1 MNTTNDSRRQFLKH
15 TLVGAAG
22 MAALPVLTPG
32 ELFGAAGQS
41 EKKAQNE
48 KKERAIVKR
57 KLGKTGLELPVVS
70 MGVMNADNSE
80 LVRAALDAGIVLVD
94 TAHVY
99 QRGRNEEMI
108 GGVIKSRPRDSYVIA
123 TKVRG
128 DGLDRETGEFTAESK
143 AGPFVENFETSLKR
157 LGVSYVEILYLHNV
171 VTRQAAL
178 FEEYLSAMVKLKEQG
193 KARFIG
199 VSTHGN
205 EPEVIRAVAG
215 SGVHDVVLTAYNFRQ
230 PHVADVEAA
239 MAEAAKAGL
248 GVVAMKTQAGVY
260 WDKERQKPINMKA
273 ALKWA
278 LGNENVH
285 TAIPGF
291 TTFDQLE
298 LDLSVMAD
306 LALTPEERKDL
317 EQGEDL
323 GYRGLFCD
331 QCGVCMA
338 QCGRGVDIPTM
349 LRSYMYVYGY
359 RNLAAAREA
368 LDGVELGRLACE
380 SCDGCTVNCTMGF
393 DVRGRVRDVA
403 RIRYVPEEFVV

>member
-32 ELFGAAGQS
+32 ELFGSAEQNE
-41 EKKAQNE
+41 EKE

-57 KLGKTGLELPVVS
+57 RLGKTGLELPIVS
-70 MGVMNADNSE
+70 MGVMNADNPE

-94 TAHVY
+94 TAHGY

-108 GGVIKSRPRDSYVIA
+108 GGVIKSRPRDSYMIA
-123 TKVRG
+123 TKVPG
-128 DGLDRETGEFTAESK
+128 DGLNRETGEFTAESK
-143 AGPFVENFETSLKR
+143 AGPFVEKFETSLKR
-157 LGVSYVEILYLHNV
+157 LGVSHVEILYLHNV

-178 FEEYLSAMVKLKEQG
+178 FEEYLNAMVKLKEQG
-193 KARFIG
+193 KVRFIG

-215 SGVHDVVLTAYNFRQ
+215 SGAHDVVLTAYNFRQ

-248 GVVAMKTQAGVY
+248 GVVAMKTQAGAY

-278 LGNENVH
+278 LRNENVH

-291 TTFDQLE
+291 TTFDQLQ

-306 LALTPEERKDL
+306 LTLTPEERKDL
-317 EQGEDL
+317 EQGEDM

-331 QCGVCMA
+331 QCRVCVG
-338 QCGRGVDIPTM
+338 QCGRGVDIPAM
-349 LRSYMYVYGY
+349 LRSYMYVYGH
-359 RNLAAAREA
+359 RNLAAARDA
-368 LDGVELGRLACE
+368 LDGLDLGRLACE
-380 SCDGCTVNCTMGF
+380 TCGRCTVNCAMGF
-393 DVRGRVRDVA
+393 DVRDRIQDVA
-403 RIRYVPEEFVV
+403 RIRHVPEDFVV